1 LTRQACFTLLYS
13 YRTHYYTYD
22 DIHVV
27 SYAFFLTTM
36 LRHLS
41 SFQFLFYRN
50 EYILA
55 LVKMD
60 EQSFAIG
67 NEFILAAVKM
77 EEQN

>member
-1 LTRQACFTLLYS
+1 
-13 YRTHYYTYD
+13 
-22 DIHVV
+22 
-27 SYAFFLTTM
+27 M

-41 SFQFLFYRN
+41 SFQFLFYSN